1 MAKPELVT
9 AAFRSRGAAKLRR
22 EELVQ
27 ELAFS
32 LHLMSPTAAA
42 DAIEAALASGLLE
55 PEGEQ
60 LRLVG
65 EAEDEPPAK
74 AEADIAPAEEPAA
87 ATPPAVD
94 TTPPAQAAPD
104 LFHRVVAAVAEAT
117 GDSQREIIRKVNRR
131 QKAHYGIRPATEA
144 LLLAADA
151 GVDVA
156 PFLDEARL
164 QNLLEGA

>member
-1 MAKPELVT
+1 MVKPELVA
-9 AAFRSRGAAKLRR
+9 AAFRSRNAEKLRR

-55 PEGEQ
+55 PAGEQ

-65 EAEDEPPAK
+65 ED
-74 AEADIAPAEEPAA
+74 DAPAEEPA
-87 ATPPAVD
+87 PAVA
-94 TTPPAQAAPD
+94 PPPPDDAPD

-117 GDSQREIIRKVNRR
+117 GDSQREVIRKVNRG

-144 LLLAADA
+144 LLLAAAA

-156 PFLDEARL
+156 PFLDEARQGL
-164 QNLLEGA
+164 ARD

>member
-1 MAKPELVT
+1 MVKPELVA
-9 AAFRSRGAAKLRR
+9 AAFRSRNAEKLRR

-42 DAIEAALASGLLE
+42 SAIEAALASGLLG
-55 PEGEQ
+55 PAGEQ
-60 LRLVG
+60 LRVVG
-65 EAEDEPPAK
+65 EGD
-74 AEADIAPAEEPAA
+74 APDEEPA
-87 ATPPAVD
+87 PGPAVA
-94 TTPPAQAAPD
+94 PPPPNDAPD

-117 GDSQREIIRKVNRR
+117 GDSQREVIRKVNRG

-144 LLLAADA
+144 LLLAAAA

-156 PFLDEARL
+156 PFLDEARQGL
-164 QNLLEGA
+164 ARD

>member
-1 MAKPELVT
+1 MVKPELVA
-9 AAFRSRGAAKLRR
+9 AAFRSRNAEKLRR

-55 PEGEQ
+55 PVGEQ
-60 LRLVG
+60 LRFVG
-65 EAEDEPPAK
+65 ED
-74 AEADIAPAEEPAA
+74 DAPAEEP
-87 ATPPAVD
+87 
-94 TTPPAQAAPD
+94 APD

-117 GDSQREIIRKVNRR
+117 GDSQREVIRKVNRG
-131 QKAHYGIRPATEA
+131 QKAHYGIRPVTEA
-144 LLLAADA
+144 LLLAAAA

-156 PFLDEARL
+156 PFLDEARQGL
-164 QNLLEGA
+164 ARD

>member
-1 MAKPELVT
+1 MVKPELVA
-9 AAFRSRGAAKLRR
+9 AAFRSRNAEKLRR

-55 PEGEQ
+55 PAGEQ

-65 EAEDEPPAK
+65 EGDAPAKEPVPAVVPPPA
-74 AEADIAPAEEPAA
+74 D
-87 ATPPAVD
+87 D
-94 TTPPAQAAPD
+94 APD

-117 GDSQREIIRKVNRR
+117 GDSQREVIRKVNRG

-144 LLLAADA
+144 LLLAAAA

-156 PFLDEARL
+156 PFLDEARQGL
-164 QNLLEGA
+164 ARD